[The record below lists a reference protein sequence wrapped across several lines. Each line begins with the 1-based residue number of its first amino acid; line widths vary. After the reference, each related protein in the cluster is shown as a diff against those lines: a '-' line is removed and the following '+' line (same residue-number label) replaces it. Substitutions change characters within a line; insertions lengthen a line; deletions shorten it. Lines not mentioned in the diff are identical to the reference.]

1 MTAPPSHAHKEGTSK
16 QQKHAIADATSYLFD
31 ETWACART
39 LPAELVCAI
48 LERVEPAW
56 LAVAARVS
64 STWYDCA
71 LVVGGEHAVV
81 ITEALV
87 DESLVNGADDV
98 VRWCVQDSDCPWTPK
113 RALLAALA
121 DSPLA
126 NQMRGVDRQTP
137 ATALVAL
144 SAGTGSCRCRHDR
157 RQAVSARIQDL
168 ERNGYRWDEGT
179 LACAAVSLSLSEFQA
194 LADAH
199 PAGVG
204 LAWVVAAALGR
215 TDLLDLLH
223 QKWSHAAPRAACVH
237 VANKSTQEWI
247 ASMWGRHH
255 VCGDGSAGVSVCGWR
270 SWADPP
276 EHALAVWIAQRREAF
291 AADPHGLLASAVLG
305 VEYDATVSQTRTSA
319 DRARA
324 FAHMTLYGR
333 PLYERGP
340 YLSESARIA
349 RHTMLQVDAI
359 LKSTRAHRG
368 ALVPSG
374 RSPLY
379 ACEAR

>member
-1 MTAPPSHAHKEGTSK
+1 MAN
-16 QQKHAIADATSYLFD
+16 ATSCVD
-31 ETWACART
+31 ETWECARA

-48 LERVEPAW
+48 LERVEPTW

-71 LVVGGEHAVV
+71 VDVGGAHAVV

-87 DESLVNGADDV
+87 DEAIVDGADDV
-98 VRWCVQDSDCPWTPK
+98 VQWCVQDLGCPWTPK
-113 RALLAALA
+113 RALLAALV
-121 DSPLA
+121 DSPLIG
-126 NQMRGVDRQTP
+126 QMCGADRHTP

-144 SAGTGSCRCRHDR
+144 SAHVDGRRCRHDR
-157 RQAVSARIQDL
+157 RHTVSARIQDL
-168 ERNGYRWDEGT
+168 ERIGYQWDEGT
-179 LACAAVSLSLSEFQA
+179 LACAAVSLPVAEFQA

-223 QKWSHAAPRAACVH
+223 EKWGHAAPRDACVH
-237 VANKSTQEWI
+237 VADKSTQQWI
-247 ASMWGRHH
+247 ASVWGRGHC
-255 VCGDGSAGVSVCGWR
+255 VRDGGCASVSVCSWR

-276 EHALAVWIAQRREAF
+276 EHALAAWIAQQRTLF
-291 AADPHGLLASAVLG
+291 VADPYGLLASAVLG
-305 VEYDATVSQTRTSA
+305 VEYGATASQAQTA
-319 DRARA
+319 AGRAHA
-324 FAHMTLYGR
+324 FARMALYGR

-359 LKSTRAHRG
+359 LKSTRTRRS

-374 RSPLY
+374 RSALY

>member
-1 MTAPPSHAHKEGTSK
+1 MANAAPP
-16 QQKHAIADATSYLFD
+16 FD
-31 ETWACART
+31 ETWDCARS

-48 LERVEPAW
+48 LEHVELPW

-64 STWYDCA
+64 STWYNCA
-71 LVVGGEHAVV
+71 LAVGGEHAAV

-87 DESLVNGADDV
+87 DQSLLDGADDV
-98 VRWCVQDSDCPWTPK
+98 VRWCVQDMGCPWTPG
-113 RALLAALA
+113 RALVAALV

-126 NQMRGVDRQTP
+126 YQMGGVDRQTP

-144 SAGTGSCRCRHDR
+144 SADVTCRCHCG
-157 RQAVSARIQDL
+157 QSCQQTASARVQNL
-168 ERNGYRWDEGT
+168 ERVGYQWDEGT
-179 LACAAVSLSLSEFQA
+179 LACAAVSLPPSEFEI

-223 QKWSHAAPRAACVH
+223 RRWGRVAPRDACIH
-237 VANKSTQEWI
+237 VANKTAQEWV
-247 ASMWGRHH
+247 ASAWGPYYAS
-255 VCGDGSAGVSVCGWR
+255 GGGGAGVSVCGWR

-276 EHALAVWIAQRREAF
+276 EHALAVWIAQQRTTF
-291 AADPHGLLASAVLG
+291 VADPHGLLASAVLG
-305 VEYDATVSQTRTSA
+305 VEYDATPMQAQTAT

-324 FAHMTLYGR
+324 FARMALYGR

-359 LKSTRAHRG
+359 LKSTRTRRS

-374 RSPLY
+374 RSRLY

>member
-1 MTAPPSHAHKEGTSK
+1 MTSTVPV
-16 QQKHAIADATSYLFD
+16 LD
-31 ETWACART
+31 ETWDRART

-48 LERVEPAW
+48 LEHVESPW

-71 LVVGGEHAVV
+71 LAVGGEHATM

-87 DESLVNGADDV
+87 DQSLIDGADDV
-98 VRWCVQDSDCPWTPK
+98 VRWCVQDMGCPWTPR
-113 RALLAALA
+113 RALLAALV
-121 DSPLA
+121 DSPLVC
-126 NQMRGVDRQTP
+126 QMGGVDRQTP

-144 SAGTGSCRCRHDR
+144 SADTPCCHQYCPNGHSCR
-157 RQAVSARIQDL
+157 SAARVQKL
-168 ERNGYRWDEGT
+168 ERVGYQWDEGT
-179 LACAAVSLSLSEFQA
+179 LACAAVSLPPSEFEI

-223 QKWSHAAPRAACVH
+223 QRWGRAAPRDACVH
-237 VANKSTQEWI
+237 VANKTAQEWV
-247 ASMWGRHH
+247 ASRWGQYYAS
-255 VCGDGSAGVSVCGWR
+255 GGSGSTGISVCGWR

-276 EHALAVWIAQRREAF
+276 EHALAVWIAQHRETF
-291 AADPHGLLASAVLG
+291 VADPHGLLASAVLG
-305 VEYDATVSQTRTSA
+305 VEYDATLSQAQTSA
-319 DRARA
+319 GRART
-324 FAHMTLYGR
+324 FARMALYGR

-359 LKSTRAHRG
+359 LKSTRTRRG
-368 ALVPSG
+368 VLVPSG
-374 RSPLY
+374 RSQLY
-379 ACEAR
+379 ACQAR

>member
-1 MTAPPSHAHKEGTSK
+1 MMANATPLLDEAWDGAH
-16 QQKHAIADATSYLFD
+16 
-31 ETWACART
+31 T

-48 LERVEPAW
+48 LEHVEPPW

-64 STWYDCA
+64 TTWYDCA
-71 LVVGGEHAVV
+71 LDVGGEHAPV

-87 DESLVNGADDV
+87 DEALVSGADNV
-98 VRWCVQDSDCPWTPK
+98 LRWCVQDLGCPWTAK
-113 RALLAALA
+113 RALVAALVG
-121 DSPLA
+121 SPLA
-126 NQMRGVDRQTP
+126 RQMGGANRQTP

-144 SAGTGSCRCRHDR
+144 AADSRCRHR
-157 RQAVSARIQDL
+157 AQTASARVEDL
-168 ERNGYRWDEGT
+168 ERAGYQWDEGT
-179 LACAAVSLSLSEFQA
+179 LACAAVSLPPREFEI

-199 PAGVG
+199 PTGVG

-223 QKWSHAAPRAACVH
+223 QKWDHAAPRDACVH
-237 VANKSTQEWI
+237 VANHDAQEWI
-247 ASMWGRHH
+247 ASKWGRSYI
-255 VCGDGSAGVSVCGWR
+255 CGASAGVSVCSWR

-276 EHALAVWIAQRREAF
+276 EHALAVWIAQHRETF

-305 VEYDATVSQTRTSA
+305 VEYDATMAHTAVAA
-319 DRARA
+319 DRGRA
-324 FAHMTLYGR
+324 FARMALHGR

-359 LKSTRAHRG
+359 LKSTRTRRN
-368 ALVPSG
+368 ALAPLG
-374 RSPLY
+374 RSPLH